1 MDVEP
6 ESIEDFLDTLSEF
19 ITPFS
24 HNIKQYI
31 KELEELP
38 VEEFLNDKQIIK
50 YITKNPNKEII
61 SNSEPKLEI
70 IDIKEVA

>member
-1 MDVEP
+1 MK
-6 ESIEDFLDTLSEF
+6 L
-19 ITPFS
+19 
-24 HNIKQYI
+24 
-31 KELEELP
+31 KELT